1 MKDPIIIKHIL
12 TGAQRLG
19 WARAVRSDDTAH
31 SDARV
36 RRACRIFQSE
46 ACAHGHEQ
54 DWARDMLAI
63 LQGKI

>member
-1 MKDPIIIKHIL
+1 MITKHIL

-19 WARAVRSDDTAH
+19 WARAVRSDDTVH

-36 RRACRIFQSE
+36 RRACRIFLSE
-46 ACAHGHEQ
+46 ACAHEHER